1 MIMGL
6 AQVASGFPKSFA
18 PAPAARAAGV
28 TMPGDFR
35 PIRWGRAVPKKDP
48 LDPQRCAV
56 LLAALAAPERLK
68 VVRFLVDGPRTVTE
82 IVAMLGIPAVN
93 VSHHLT
99 VLKHAHLLEGE
110 KRGRFVWY
118 SLCPG
123 ILEEAVAAGVPT
135 DSLNLGC
142 CRLELS
148 PHTRGPKAQG

>member
-1 MIMGL
+1 M
-6 AQVASGFPKSFA
+6 
-18 PAPAARAAGV
+18 
-28 TMPGDFR
+28 
-35 PIRWGRAVPKKDP
+35 PKKDP
-48 LDPQRCAV
+48 LDPQRCAE

-68 VVRFLVDGPRTVTE
+68 VVRFLVDGPQNVTG

-99 VLKHAHLLEGE
+99 VLKHARLLEGE

-123 ILEEAVAAGVPT
+123 ILEEAVAAGVST

-142 CRLELS
+142 CRLEL
-148 PHTRGPKAQG
+148 PPARGPKARG